1 MQAQYYDKVYEVPDE
16 LGTDPAAIRAWIEKN
31 AMSAPVQEPSFFQ
44 RVGGHLERGVANT
57 AEAVANAFGT
67 VGGKGVEKFY
77 KERAAAIREA
87 PLAKAV
93 AEHPETSALGQI
105 GAGLVEFIPELL
117 AMQMTV
123 GPVLGAAGSIP
134 RVGKYV
140 QALSPVK
147 GEAFFPDTFRAIT
160 RGAVEGGLWGTTT
173 AKSDSTIG
181 ERLAHGAEEAEAFA
195 VGIGILHPT
204 FFGLRKAVGM
214 ALGKAASRVRSD
226 ADVRAALESG
236 KLSKENEARAKELL
250 ERQEQALQQ
259 QEADAIRGLGGSPA
273 DLERAARIEGE
284 QAVGEMFG
292 ARQRTRPYEEQMP
305 LPYDASRPGEPPPPA
320 PAAGGF
326 PEGAKAGGSGQVGEP
341 TRLDQSLVQGEVPP
355 TTPAAVAEPK
365 RLSIKFVS
373 EELGRRL
380 SGLGATRAEVK
391 AIVDQVTSKPM
402 TDLAVRRELMLRE
415 FSSEDVAALKPE
427 ARREELNKLLV
438 EERLDAEI
446 EKRAP
451 STRVGDKGLSVTPE
465 LDKAI
470 RFEQQVR
477 KVAETEGVPLEK
489 VAERTPEEIKDA
501 YKRIMNGEVVE
512 PAVKQA
518 APVIG
523 KTDAR
528 GLELVDKVLDA
539 AKDHPEYTP
548 EELQLIRENLARF
561 RDALIDQEQS
571 RAATGEDVARKR
583 RRLEPEQ
590 PVAKEKT
597 PEELEYERE
606 LAEWMESDASPTEIA
621 EKVAETGKPAPKA
634 VETAEDWNKLLADE
648 GMPEEP
654 AGTILDFA
662 GLQKM
667 YEMIRDTLQKS
678 TDKKELAKLGRGLM
692 LEGSNDFEKFKSR
705 VQEIS
710 GESWPQVR
718 GHLKNMYEESKAWHE
733 GLQKNGQLTYHG
745 TKVFFERFSDEKI
758 GSGEGA
764 QVYGYGH
771 YLTSKE
777 DVAKWYAE
785 EVGNTY
791 NKLYDYMDTALDKI
805 PVRSSDGKELITQT
819 IKNFIGTGSSY
830 KEAAVEGKNLAK
842 SWLSNNIIARE
853 EYENIVRFLDDI
865 KTPENISRKVVHAVE
880 IPRDLKLLD
889 LDSEPKFS
897 QLVDI
902 FDTLAKRLSEQERG
916 TYEWRQLTYAKQAL
930 DTMSKSPSANGT
942 RVKDILEE
950 FLGPKEASALLREAG
965 FHGNTYIG
973 RTSGERNYVIF
984 DEKVPKVVGSY
995 TLDFMGLQQ
1004 GLEAFLGI
1012 ARDFRKDGKS
1022 IVARELG
1029 EQLLGKNGKEW
1040 LVDRRPDFDKVRVWE
1055 PWLRIPIRLAEKIGG
1070 AAEKLVSDLIKAD
1083 LRYQYMVKGPDGHYS
1098 IFDSVSSKLSKPER
1112 LELTKVLDGKARPT
1126 NANVA
1131 EAAATLKDWFKI
1143 MWDKRIK
1150 AQLADF
1156 ESHLKPEENEAL
1168 LNVINKGMDP
1178 GIAFAKFEPKDQKV
1192 LKSLLDDYKELQ
1204 SRKIENYRPHVER
1217 GDILLQVQTEKGKFK
1232 TVAVALNSKDA
1243 VRKALALRE
1252 VDPSIE
1258 LFLDTNFAKD
1268 LPQGIS
1274 KGQYWSVAARL
1285 SKANAELLKDINGEI
1300 GKGEAGAAARRAMRG
1315 IFVIKPTQK
1324 FSEYELRRMNILKG
1338 EEDVFDTLYSY
1349 AYKTEKKLALDPIIA
1364 QARKVINDEY
1374 AGQPNTQAFLRDLID
1389 DVKGT
1394 YSWQD
1399 KAADDLM
1406 RWLGKEDASMSATK
1420 LAANIRMVEG
1430 YLKLG
1435 YRPVSALFNYLGG
1448 QSNVWA
1454 KFGTQYFKEGYDFLK
1469 TAEGQKF
1476 LKEMEPVMGQTF
1488 SHEGEALNVKGQ
1500 RWMNEK
1506 NIPWWF
1512 QPMGLF
1518 ERPEIPNRSIGL
1530 AAPYMYALKELKL
1543 PEAAAREFAMRQNWF
1558 SQATYNIANMPK
1570 LMRSPL
1576 GRTAGQFKTYMVNQ
1590 IEFMATLRGPEA
1602 FRYIAA
1608 QIALGGPR
1616 GAVSFLKSVPF
1627 LAMMPWWDEMEDW
1640 MNKEYPN
1647 FSRGVIGG
1655 MMGMDVTGPSTLQ
1668 FPTSVTDWLG
1678 PFVNDVI
1685 KVHRNVVSPYLEGAK
1700 PMPKTPGEAAE
1711 IPFSALEQVSPVIR
1725 YWPKLLIDRIAH
1737 PSQDS
1742 YIIKDQRGREIY
1754 RLEPF
1759 DLVKEVMGGTPTE
1772 AARVTQFQANERRR
1786 QKVENLRKGHVVDAV
1801 MEAMAEGN
1809 EIPDG
1814 YIEELIA
1821 LGIKPASLR
1830 REAKLRSLP
1839 PEIRM
1844 MLQTQLSKRAD
1855 LLERHPYQGD

>member
-305 LPYDASRPGEPPPPA
+305 PSYDSVPRPSEPPPPPA

-326 PEGAKAGGSGQVGEP
+326 PEGAKAGGSGQAGEP
-341 TRLDQSLVQGEVPP
+341 TRLDQSLVQEGTVVSRERIPESEDTSPFANQMRASIRKLLDDYHEKPRDIGEGSNPANGNPTSDIRLSSGAGKERVSESPFITLKNGKTTESGVERTVFAPKYVIEVYDKVTKKWEVVEEAFSDADAVEAYHRYKSFIRPP
-355 TTPAAVAEPK
+355 EPK

-451 STRVGDKGLSVTPE
+451 STRVEDKGLSVTPE
-465 LDKAI
+465 LDVAI

-477 KVAETEGVPLEK
+477 KVAEAEGIPLEK

-518 APVIG
+518 APIIG

-548 EELQLIRENLARF
+548 EELQLIREDLARF

-590 PVAKEKT
+590 PVVKEKT
-597 PEELEYERE
+597 PEQLAEERE
-606 LAEWMESDASPTEIA
+606 IQEWLDSEATPTEIA
-621 EKVAETGKPAPKA
+621 EKIAETGKPAPKV

-648 GMPEEP
+648 GMPDELP
-654 AGTILDFA
+654 GTIMDFA

-667 YEMIRDTLQKS
+667 YEMIRDNLMKA
-678 TDKKELAKLGRGLM
+678 TDPKELAMLGRGLM
-692 LEGSNDFEKFKSR
+692 LEGSRDFDKFKSR
-705 VQEIS
+705 MKDIAGPNWGAIQ
-710 GESWPQVR
+710 
-718 GHLKNMYEESKAWHE
+718 GHIGSVYKDSKAWIDHLE
-733 GLQKNGQLTYHG
+733 ANGVLSYHG
-745 TKVFFERFSDEKI
+745 TKLSFMPIKEYKHPAE
-758 GSGEGA
+758 SG
-764 QVYGYGH
+764 V
-771 YLTSKE
+771 T
-777 DVAKWYAE
+777 V
-785 EVGNTY
+785 
-791 NKLYDYMDTALDKI
+791 
-805 PVRSSDGKELITQT
+805 
-819 IKNFIGTGSSY
+819 
-830 KEAAVEGKNLAK
+830 
-842 SWLSNNIIARE
+842 
-853 EYENIVRFLDDI
+853 
-865 KTPENISRKVVHAVE
+865 
-880 IPRDLKLLD
+880 
-889 LDSEPKFS
+889 
-897 QLVDI
+897 
-902 FDTLAKRLSEQERG
+902 
-916 TYEWRQLTYAKQAL
+916 
-930 DTMSKSPSANGT
+930 
-942 RVKDILEE
+942 
-950 FLGPKEASALLREAG
+950 
-965 FHGNTYIG
+965 
-973 RTSGERNYVIF
+973 
-984 DEKVPKVVGSY
+984 
-995 TLDFMGLQQ
+995 DFMGLQNAY
-1004 GLEAFLGI
+1004 EAFLGV
-1012 ARDFRKDGKS
+1012 ARDFRKDSKS

-1029 EQLLGKNGKEW
+1029 EQMLGKNGKEW
-1040 LVDRRPDFDKVRVWE
+1040 LVDRRPAFDKVRIWE
-1055 PWLRIPIRLAEKIGG
+1055 IQVRDPKRVGLKIGG
-1070 AAEKLVSDLIKAD
+1070 SGEKLVFDLNEAE
-1083 LRYQYMVKGPDGHYS
+1083 LRYQYEVKGPDGHYS
-1098 IFDSVSSKLSKPER
+1098 LFKAIASKLSEAQQI
-1112 LELTKVLDGKARPT
+1112 ELTKVLDGKAKPT
-1126 NANVA
+1126 SVGVA

-1168 LNVINKGMDP
+1168 LSVINKGIDP

-1192 LKSLLDDYKELQ
+1192 LKSLLDDYRDLQ
-1204 SRKIENYRPHVER
+1204 KRKIENYRPHVER
-1217 GDILLQVQTEKGKFK
+1217 GDILLQVQTDKGKFK

-1274 KGQYWSVAARL
+1274 KGQYWSVASRL

-1324 FSEYELRRMNILKG
+1324 FSEFELRRMGILKG
-1338 EEDVFDTLYSY
+1338 EENVFDTIFSY
-1349 AYKTEKKLALDPIIA
+1349 AYKTEKKLALDPVIA
-1364 QARKVINDEY
+1364 QARKVINDDY
-1374 AGQPNTQAFLRDLID
+1374 AGQPNTQHFLRELVE

-1399 KAADDLM
+1399 KAADDLV
-1406 RWLGKEDASMSATK
+1406 RWLGFEGQSMTATK
-1420 LAANIRMVEG
+1420 AAANIRMVEG

-1435 YRPVSALFNYLGG
+1435 WRPVSALFNYLGG

-1454 KFGTQYFKEGYDFLK
+1454 KFGQQYFREGYEFLK
-1469 TAEGQKF
+1469 TPEGKKF
-1476 LKEMEPVMGQTF
+1476 IKEMEPVMGQTF
-1488 SHEGEALNVKGQ
+1488 AHEGEQLTIRTGKQLGIDWTKLPPAL
-1500 RWMNEK
+1500 R
-1506 NIPWWF
+1506 WF
-1512 QPMGLF
+1512 QPMALF
-1518 ERPEIPNRSIGL
+1518 EAPEIPNRSIGL

-1543 PEAAAREFAMRQNWF
+1543 PEAAARNFAMRQNWF
-1558 SQATYNIANMPK
+1558 SQATYNMASMPK

-1576 GRTAGQFKTYMVNQ
+1576 GRIAGQFKTYMVNQ

-1647 FSRGVIGG
+1647 FSRGVVGG
-1655 MMGMDVTGPSTLQ
+1655 MLGMDVTGPSTLQ

-1772 AARVTQFQANERRR
+1772 AARLTQFQANERRR